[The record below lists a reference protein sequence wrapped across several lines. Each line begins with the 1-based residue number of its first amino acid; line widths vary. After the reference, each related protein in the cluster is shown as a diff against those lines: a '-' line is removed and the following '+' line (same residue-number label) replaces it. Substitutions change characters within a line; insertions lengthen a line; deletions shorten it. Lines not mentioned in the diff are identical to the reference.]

1 VLRGKR
7 GSFADKFKFDFL
19 KRKVYGGVEFSEKK
33 LYSMDDGKKK
43 LSAIGMILILS
54 LSIVIPQTI
63 VAVQIDSMTLLAD
76 SLCMWADT
84 ACYIASV
91 VVLTL
96 VAANRPAYSSFLML
110 ADLLGGCF
118 GFLLLLLSA
127 VYIQLRSIQV
137 LKSAAAALKGSSVT
151 DQIDGNWSIG
161 FGKQKILYNIM
172 YCSRFNTWIL
182 SIFFISFEDNH

>member
-1 VLRGKR
+1 
-7 GSFADKFKFDFL
+7 
-19 KRKVYGGVEFSEKK
+19 
-33 LYSMDDGKKK
+33 MDDGKKK

-63 VAVQIDSMTLLAD
+63 VAVQINSMTLLAD

-84 ACYIASV
+84 ACYIASF

-96 VAANRPAYSSFLML
+96 VLHFSNQSTANRYSSFLML
-110 ADLLGGCF
+110 VDLLGGCF

-137 LKSAAAALKGSSVT
+137 LQSAAALKGNSVT
-151 DQIDGNWSIG
+151 DQINGNWSIG
-161 FGKQKILYNIM
+161 FG
-172 YCSRFNTWIL
+172 
-182 SIFFISFEDNH
+182 

>member
-1 VLRGKR
+1 MTRCVLRGKR
-7 GSFADKFKFDFL
+7 GRIADNFYIDFL
-19 KRKVYGGVEFSEKK
+19 KRKVYGGVEFSEEK
-33 LYSMDDGKKK
+33 LMADDGKKK

-127 VYIQLRSIQV
+127 VYIQLHSIQV
-137 LKSAAAALKGSSVT
+137 LKSAAAALKGNSVT

-161 FGKQKILYNIM
+161 FGKQKILYTRQ
-172 YCSRFNTWIL
+172 YTRHVL
-182 SIFFISFEDNH
+182 

>member
-1 VLRGKR
+1 MV
-7 GSFADKFKFDFL
+7 
-19 KRKVYGGVEFSEKK
+19 
-33 LYSMDDGKKK
+33 DDGKKK

-63 VAVQIDSMTLLAD
+63 VAVQINSMTLLAD

-137 LKSAAAALKGSSVT
+137 LKSAAAAALKGNSVT
-151 DQIDGNWSIG
+151 DQINGNWSIG
-161 FGKQKILYNIM
+161 FGKQKILYTHHVL
-172 YCSRFNTWIL
+172 YYSSRFNTWIL
-182 SIFFISFEDNH
+182 SIFFISFEDNL

>member
-1 VLRGKR
+1 M
-7 GSFADKFKFDFL
+7 
-19 KRKVYGGVEFSEKK
+19 RKVYGGDEFSETT
-33 LYSMDDGKKK
+33 MVDDGKKK

-63 VAVQIDSMTLLAD
+63 VAVQINSMTLLAD

-137 LKSAAAALKGSSVT
+137 LKSAAAALKGNSVT
-151 DQIDGNWSIG
+151 DQINGNWSIG
-161 FGKQKILYNIM
+161 FGKQKIFIHM
-172 YCSRFNTWIL
+172 VTWYCSRFNTWIL
-182 SIFFISFEDNH
+182 SIFFISFEDNL